1 MIVGTVGPGPKA
13 NARGLF
19 AGDWATDD
27 KVSMLTETSII
38 FSSCQKIIEQ
48 EQERQRASCS
58 VNPANQFI
66 TPTHIVQYIHR
77 ISNLYRDKLRQYI
90 DKLEVSEDEMER
102 TDLEYTVSFSL
113 ILHFAETIYIPA
125 DGRGTGVVG
134 EEILHWLN
142 SFDVQPTTEE
152 AQEIAQSATPYEHGN
167 YWDCIR
173 RFVSRGMLSAASS
186 LLSYLAKG
194 HPSAKLRQFSEEV
207 CNLLTSM
214 PRSTRFTLE
223 HDFLA
228 SHRRWVGRARSS
240 MNKLEMEM
248 DELEAEWQK
257 DGRGGKSVNEIEEER
272 FDLEAQFNCLL
283 GLMIGQRDRVSE
295 VCRNWREL
303 LGAWGLLVQPGIK
316 RDDIPEIIKIILDA
330 FPIKSSGSHL
340 SEENL
345 LISLAKGETVDACK
359 QAQKYDPWLA
369 AHMTDLLDRL
379 GLLEEDDE
387 MEEDSSDLTMK
398 NVEKSKN
405 EKYTLRQQTIEEYAE
420 TVLDDQCFWRLALCY
435 LSFCGPSARLR
446 MRNIILDVA
455 LTDPEVLA
463 SNTVRLKRA
472 EDVMLEAAEDEM
484 DELADDPE
492 QARKDREEEKSKEND
507 SKRILEQYSTAME
520 VIETCVELNMQLEAR
535 AICKHLAGEMVKK
548 DRMGAA
554 LAFCVRAQDI
564 RQIKRIADSIFEI
577 YITQGCDA
585 FCAMV
590 DSIPLSLLNR
600 ASQQMDEDGI
610 NTINSSS
617 ASDDLTDKIM
627 PLQNSSFQTSRL
639 LFLAKYRDFHRLH
652 TESDLRSAAALLVEL
667 LTSNLV
673 PEPYRAVLLVD
684 SLPFLQS
691 DIPMLTSRES
701 YELLRLLDEI
711 LTASATHPLQAE
723 YYLTA
728 LERIVS
734 PSGKHASEKKEQQR
748 RRQQKNVNGSN
759 HDAIGADEL
768 PSHAVNDPVAAIRR
782 LDILRLLL
790 ARNLAKNVVT

>member
-1 MIVGTVGPGPKA
+1 MAAGIVGPGPKA

-19 AGDWATDD
+19 AGDWATED
-27 KVSMLTETSII
+27 KITMLSETSII

-48 EQERQRASCS
+48 EQERQRASS
-58 VNPANQFI
+58 SGNQFI
-66 TPTHIVQYIHR
+66 TPVHIVQYIHR

-90 DKLEVSEDEMER
+90 DKLETSEDEMER
-102 TDLEYTVSFSL
+102 TDLDFTISFSL

-152 AQEIAQSATPYEHGN
+152 AQEIAQSATPYEHDN

-186 LLSYLAKG
+186 LLSYLAER
-194 HPSAKLRQFSEEV
+194 HSSAKLRQISADV
-207 CNLLTSM
+207 CDLLTSM

-228 SHRRWVGRARSS
+228 SHRRWVGRVRSS
-240 MNKLEMEM
+240 LNKLEMELN
-248 DELEAEWQK
+248 ELEAEWQK
-257 DGRGGKSVNEIEEER
+257 DGLEGKNVEEIEDER
-272 FDLEAQFNCLL
+272 LNLEAQFGCLL
-283 GLMIGQRDRVSE
+283 RLMIGQKEQVYE

-303 LGAWGLLVQPGIK
+303 LGAWGLLVQPGMK

-330 FPIKSSGSHL
+330 FPVKSGGPHL
-340 SEENL
+340 PEENL
-345 LISLAKGETVDACK
+345 LISLAKGDTLDACR

-369 AHMTDLLDRL
+369 AHITDLLDRL
-379 GLLEEDDE
+379 GLLEEEDE
-387 MEEDSSDLTMK
+387 MEEDASDSTLK
-398 NVEKSKN
+398 NDERSKN
-405 EKYTLRQQTIEEYAE
+405 GKDTLRQQTIEEYAE
-420 TVLDDQCFWRLALCY
+420 TVLDDQCLWRLALCY
-435 LSFCGPSARLR
+435 LSHCGPPARLR

-463 SNTVRLKRA
+463 KNTVRLKRA
-472 EDVMLEAAEDEM
+472 EDIMLEAAEDEM
-484 DELADDPE
+484 DELADDPD
-492 QARKDREEEKSKEND
+492 QAKKDRVEGKSKEDD

-548 DRMGAA
+548 GRMGAG

-577 YITQGCDA
+577 YIMQGCDA

-600 ASQQMDEDGI
+600 ASQQMDED
-610 NTINSSS
+610 NSPPS
-617 ASDDLTDKIM
+617 ASNELVDKIM
-627 PLQNSSFQTSRL
+627 PSQHSSFHTSRL

-652 TESDLRSAAALLVEL
+652 TENDLRSAAALLVEL

-691 DIPMLTSRES
+691 DNPMLTSRES
-701 YELLRLLDEI
+701 FELLRLLHEI

-734 PSGKHASEKKEQQR
+734 PLGKHASEKKKQQEQRIAQGY
-748 RRQQKNVNGSN
+748 NIDVT
-759 HDAIGADEL
+759 GADEL
-768 PSHAVNDPVAAIRR
+768 PSYTVSDPVAAIRR

-790 ARNLAKNVVT
+790 ARNLAKNVVA